1 MPLQPEIA
9 IHAAA
14 AIGAVVTGPVALW
27 ARKGRVQRPRLHRA
41 FGYAW
46 VTLMTI
52 TAISALF
59 ISGSASLPNFAGYSP
74 IHLLVPVTLIG
85 LFGSFVMLARGNIDA
100 HRKIM
105 QRLYIGACLVAG
117 FFTLV
122 PGRLLGNLLWVDL
135 LGIASPHMHNPR
147 PQGETSMIVQILSNT
162 PIWVW
167 ALLPALVF
175 LGLSQAR
182 ARTASMAR
190 VTVMPLA
197 MAGFSAWGTVSAF
210 GGSPLFGYVMLA
222 WMFAAAVMMA
232 LVAPMAV
239 PRGTTYDVA
248 KRTFALPG
256 SWAPL
261 LLIMGIFVTK
271 YAVGATLALQP
282 GMARHGIFALA
293 MGSLYGLFS
302 GIFAGRAARL
312 WRLAYQSTPLGQ
324 PVLAP

>member
-1 MPLQPEIA
+1 MPLPPEIA

-59 ISGSASLPNFAGYSP
+59 ISGSADLPHLGGYSP
-74 IHLLVPVTLIG
+74 IHLLVPVTLFG

-135 LGIASPHMHNPR
+135 LGIASPHMHNPL
-147 PQGETSMIVQILSNT
+147 PPGETSMIVQFLGRT
-162 PIWVW
+162 PLWVW
-167 ALLPALVF
+167 PLLAALIA

-182 ARTASMAR
+182 ARSASLAR
-190 VTVMPLA
+190 ITVMPVA
-197 MAGFSAWGTVSAF
+197 MTGFSVWGTVSAF
-210 GGSPLFGYVMLA
+210 GGSPMFGYVMLA
-222 WMFAAAVMMA
+222 WMFAAAVMLA
-232 LVAPMAV
+232 VVAPTAL
-239 PRGTTYDVA
+239 PRGTAYDVPT
-248 KRTFALPG
+248 RTFSLPG
-256 SWAPL
+256 SWGPL
-261 LLIMGIFVTK
+261 VLILGIFLTK

-282 GMARHGIFALA
+282 GMARHGLFALA
-293 MGSLYGLFS
+293 VGGLYGLFS

-312 WRLAYQSTPLGQ
+312 WRLAYQFTPLGQ

>member
-14 AIGAVVTGPVALW
+14 ALGAVATGPVALW
-27 ARKGRVQRPRLHRA
+27 ARKGRTQRPRLHRA

-59 ISGSASLPNFAGYSP
+59 ISGGGLPNIAGYSP
-74 IHLLVPVTLIG
+74 IHLLVPVTLFG
-85 LFGSFVMLARGNIDA
+85 LFGSFVMLARGNIAA

-135 LGIASPHMHNPR
+135 LGIASPRFNNPL
-147 PQGETSMIVQILSNT
+147 PPGEISMFVQFFSKT
-162 PIWVW
+162 PVWVW
-167 ALLPALVF
+167 PLLAALIA

-182 ARTASMAR
+182 ARTASLAR
-190 VTVMPLA
+190 ITVMPVA
-197 MAGFSAWGTVSAF
+197 MAGFSVWGTVSAF

-222 WMFAAAVMMA
+222 WMFAASVMLAV
-232 LVAPMAV
+232 VAPMAV
-239 PRGTTYDVA
+239 PPGTSYDVSA
-248 KRTFALPG
+248 RTFALPG
-256 SWAPL
+256 SWTPL
-261 LLIMGIFVTK
+261 VLILGIFVTK
-271 YAVGATLALQP
+271 YAVGATLAMQP
-282 GMARHGIFALA
+282 GMTRHGVFVLA
-293 MGSLYGLFS
+293 VGGLYGLFS
-302 GIFAGRAARL
+302 GIFAGRAVRL

-324 PVLAP
+324 PVLAS